1 MSIIYS
7 FFDNQ
12 IIGVDELNKITSRLI
27 TDGVAREPSSVSDLN
42 SFVADIAQT
51 GIIPE
56 SDESLKVTAENGIL
70 TVNKGTAIFQNGSI
84 IELTEPETMPYLTN
98 KKQYVYLI
106 SDMESNRAY
115 IDVLSE
121 EAEFENKVPLAII
134 ENGVVTDKR
143 YYSRGK
149 LAYYASSDINNNVY
163 MEEDNIQLKC
173 PKDENGWFVYSININ
188 ADMYKYLQILD
199 KNSFNFTRYNIK
211 DGTYLSFGYGRNSY
225 YDWNKDYMVVASNDM
240 NRRCMCSIEKGE
252 SKITFKFKME
262 YSPERVIPISLR
274 FEFIA

>member
-12 IIGVDELNKITSRLI
+12 TIGVDELNKITSRLI

-42 SFVADIAQT
+42 SFVADIAQA
-51 GIIPE
+51 GVVPE

-70 TVNKGTAIFQNGSI
+70 KVNKGTAIFQNGST
-84 IELTEPETMPYLTN
+84 IELTEPETMSYLTDR
-98 KKQYVYLI
+98 KQYVYLV
-106 SDMESNRAY
+106 SDMISNRAY
-115 IDVLSE
+115 IDVSDE

-134 ENGVVTDKR
+134 QEGTVTDKR

-149 LAYYASSDINNNVY
+149 LAYYASADVNNNVY
-163 MEEDNIQLKC
+163 VEADHLENLA
-173 PKDENGWFVYSININ
+173 KDEDGYIVYSININ

-211 DGTYLSFGYGRNSY
+211 DDTFLSFGYGNSSHY
-225 YDWNKDYMVVASNDM
+225 TWNQDYMVVASNV
-240 NRRCMCSIEKGE
+240 NRQRCMCFIEKGE
-252 SKITFKFKME
+252 SKITFKLKME
-262 YSPERVIPISLR
+262 TYPDRVIPISLR
-274 FEFIA
+274 FEFIV

>member
-12 IIGVDELNKITSRLI
+12 TIGVDELNKITSRLI
-27 TDGVAREPSSVSDLN
+27 TDGVARTPSSVSDLN

-84 IELTEPETMPYLTN
+84 IELTEPETMPYLTDR
-98 KKQYVYLI
+98 KQYVYLV
-106 SDMESNRAY
+106 SDMASNRAY
-115 IDVLSE
+115 LDVSNE

-134 ENGVVTDKR
+134 QNGTVTDKR

-173 PKDENGWFVYSININ
+173 PKDENGWLVYSININ

-225 YDWNKDYMVVASNDM
+225 YDWNQDYMVVASNDM
-240 NRRCMCSIEKGE
+240 NRRCMCTIEKGE

-274 FEFIA
+274 FEFIV

>member
-12 IIGVDELNKITSRLI
+12 TIGVDELNKITSRLI
-27 TDGVAREPSSVSDLN
+27 TDGVARTPSSVSDLN

-84 IELTEPETMPYLTN
+84 IELTEPETMPYLTDR
-98 KKQYVYLI
+98 KQYVYLV
-106 SDMESNRAY
+106 SDMASNRAY
-115 IDVLSE
+115 LDVSNE

-134 ENGVVTDKR
+134 QNGTVTDKR

-149 LAYYASSDINNNVY
+149 LAYYASADVNNNVY
-163 MEEDNIQLKC
+163 MEVDNLQNLE
-173 PKDENGWFVYSININ
+173 KDEEGYINYRININ
-188 ADMYKYLQILD
+188 ADMYKSLQILD

-211 DGTYLSFGYGRNSY
+211 DGTFLSFGYGYNSY
-225 YDWNKDYMVVASNDM
+225 YALNESFMVAASATK
-240 NRRCMCSIEKGE
+240 RRWICYIEKGDG
-252 SKITFKFKME
+252 FVNLKFKME
-262 YSPERVIPISLR
+262 ANYAAIPLSLR
-274 FEFIA
+274 LEFIV

>member
-1 MSIIYS
+1 MSINYS

-12 IIGVDELNKITSRLI
+12 TIGVDELNKITSRLI

-51 GIIPE
+51 GIVPE

-84 IELTEPETMPYLTN
+84 IELTEPETVPYLTD

-121 EAEFENKVPLAII
+121 EAGFENKVPLATI
-134 ENGVVTDKR
+134 ENGTVTDKR

-149 LAYYASSDINNNVY
+149 LAYYASADINNNVY
-163 MEEDNIQLKC
+163 MEKDDLHKL
-173 PKDENGWFVYSININ
+173 PRDENGWFEYSININ
-188 ADMYKYLQILD
+188 ADMYQYLQILD

-211 DGTYLSFGYGRNSY
+211 DGTYLSFGYGWNSY
-225 YDWNKDYMVVASNDM
+225 YNWNTDKMIVASHDYKG
-240 NRRCMCSIEKGE
+240 RCVCVIEKGE
-252 SKITFKFKME
+252 SKITFKLQME
-262 YSPERVIPISLR
+262 YNQDRGLPVSLR
-274 FEFIA
+274 FEFIV

>member
-12 IIGVDELNKITSRLI
+12 TIGVDELNKITSRLI
-27 TDGVAREPSSVSDLN
+27 TDGVARTPSSVSDLN

-84 IELTEPETMPYLTN
+84 IELTEPETMPYLTDR
-98 KKQYVYLI
+98 KQYVYLV
-106 SDMESNRAY
+106 SDMASNRAY
-115 IDVLSE
+115 LDVSNE

-134 ENGVVTDKR
+134 QNGTVTDKR

-149 LAYYASSDINNNVY
+149 LAYYASADVNNNVY
-163 MEEDNIQLKC
+163 MEVDNLQNLE
-173 PKDENGWFVYSININ
+173 KDEEGYINYRININ
-188 ADMYKYLQILD
+188 ADMYKSLQILD

-211 DGTYLSFGYGRNSY
+211 DGTFLSFGYGYNSY
-225 YDWNKDYMVVASNDM
+225 YALNESFMVAESATK
-240 NRRCMCSIEKGE
+240 RRWICYIEKGDG
-252 SKITFKFKME
+252 FVNLKFKME
-262 YSPERVIPISLR
+262 ANYAAIPLSLR
-274 FEFIA
+274 LEFIV